1 MNASTEK
8 FAGINLLPWNVK
20 SPAGRWLSSRQQAA
34 GCRPERSSQPL
45 PGRPLCVIYLVAG
58 KGSAALP
65 AAAAGICQ
73 VARAGAGGAAWPAL
87 CVGLCR
93 GAQSSRPTHGSGC
106 DLEQPSDLEKSASR
120 SELAC
125 LTAFPSLLLWIRF
138 KPRCSLIFSPGVA
151 TLVLFLPAHC

>member
-45 PGRPLCVIYLVAG
+45 AGRPLCVIYLVAG

-65 AAAAGICQ
+65 GLQ
-73 VARAGAGGAAWPAL
+73 QLQEFARSPAL
-87 CVGLCR
+87 CTGLCR
-93 GAQSSRPTHGSGC
+93 GAQSSRPVHGSGC
-106 DLEQPSDLEKSASR
+106 DLEQPSELEKSASR

-125 LTAFPSLLLWIRF
+125 LTAFPSLLLWIGF
-138 KPRCSLIFSPGVA
+138 KPHCSLIFSPGVA
-151 TLVLFLPAHC
+151 ALVLFLPAHR